1 MFDIF
6 YKYPKF
12 YHNKYFYYHT
22 ILSSLLSFTVNP
34 VIISD
39 ITDTS
44 DSESDLAVFVCQA
57 VGPPIPNISWY
68 FNDIMIS
75 NSSKYMIVSNSLN
88 TTTTENTLTVYNI
101 TSADVGVYTC
111 TATNV
116 AGSDTSNG
124 M

>member
-1 MFDIF
+1 M
-6 YKYPKF
+6 
-12 YHNKYFYYHT
+12 
-22 ILSSLLSFTVNP
+22 SLTDNP

-39 ITDTS
+39 ITDKS
-44 DSESDLAVFVCQA
+44 DSESDLAIFICQA
-57 VGPPIPNISWY
+57 VGRPIPNISWY
-68 FNDIMIS
+68 FNDVMIS

-116 AGSDTSNG
+116 AGNDTSNG
-124 M
+124 MWDYKK

>member
-1 MFDIF
+1 MYD
-6 YKYPKF
+6 
-12 YHNKYFYYHT
+12 YYQH
-22 ILSSLLSFTVNP
+22 SLIITDGP

-39 ITDTS
+39 ITDVSNSQS
-44 DSESDLAVFVCQA
+44 DVAIFVCQV
-57 VGPPIPNISWY
+57 VGQPIPNISWY
-68 FNDIMIS
+68 FNDVMIS

-116 AGSDTSNG
+116 AGNDTSNG

>member
-1 MFDIF
+1 M
-6 YKYPKF
+6 
-12 YHNKYFYYHT
+12 
-22 ILSSLLSFTVNP
+22 LSNPVAANP

-39 ITDTS
+39 ITDVNE
-44 DSESDLAVFVCQA
+44 DESNLAIFICQA
-57 VGPPIPNISWY
+57 VGQPIPNISWY
-68 FNDIMIS
+68 FNDVMIS

-116 AGSDTSNG
+116 ASNDTSNG

>member
-1 MFDIF
+1 M
-6 YKYPKF
+6 
-12 YHNKYFYYHT
+12 
-22 ILSSLLSFTVNP
+22 LLNPVAANP

-39 ITDTS
+39 INDVNE
-44 DSESDLAVFVCQA
+44 DESNLAIFICQA
-57 VGPPIPNISWY
+57 VGQPIPNISWY
-68 FNDIMIS
+68 FNDVMIS

>member
-1 MFDIF
+1 MLSVIIIVLLL
-6 YKYPKF
+6 
-12 YHNKYFYYHT
+12 
-22 ILSSLLSFTVNP
+22 ILLLISVAANP
-34 VIISD
+34 VIISG
-39 ITDTS
+39 ITDVS
-44 DSESDLAVFVCQA
+44 DSESDLAIFICQA
-57 VGPPIPNISWY
+57 VGQPIPIISWY
-68 FNDIMIS
+68 FNDVMIS

-88 TTTTENTLTVYNI
+88 TTNTENTLTVYNI

>member
-1 MFDIF
+1 MLSVIIIVLLL
-6 YKYPKF
+6 
-12 YHNKYFYYHT
+12 
-22 ILSSLLSFTVNP
+22 ILLLISVAANP
-34 VIISD
+34 VIISG
-39 ITDTS
+39 ITDVS
-44 DSESDLAVFVCQA
+44 DSESDLAIFICQA
-57 VGPPIPNISWY
+57 VGQPIPNIIWY
-68 FNDIMIS
+68 FNDVMIS
-75 NSSKYMIVSNSLN
+75 NSSKYMIVSNSLT

>member
-1 MFDIF
+1 MKNCI
-6 YKYPKF
+6 YWQM
-12 YHNKYFYYHT
+12 
-22 ILSSLLSFTVNP
+22 ILLSSNITVSP

-39 ITDTS
+39 ITDIS
-44 DSESDLAVFVCQA
+44 DNESDLAVFICQA
-57 VGPPIPNISWY
+57 VGQPIPNISWH
-68 FNDIMIS
+68 FNDVMIS

-101 TSADVGVYTC
+101 TSGDVGVYTC

-116 AGSDTSNG
+116 ADNDTSNG